1 MNDHLRHSG
10 RPLIVLGL
18 VVFATLCAVMIA
30 VLARTGALDELARGL
45 RPLPVHGTVADFT
58 LTERSGRTVT
68 RADLAGRVWVA
79 DFIFT
84 RCQTIC
90 PRMTTAMAA
99 LAGELAD
106 TPEVRFVS
114 ITVDPTYDTIFVL
127 ADFAA
132 RYDADPDRWLFLTGD
147 KDAIYPLLA
156 DSFHLSA
163 EGADGAFNHST
174 RFVLVDGT
182 GRIRGYY
189 DSTETAAME
198 RLGTDARRLRR
209 ELPRS

>member
-1 MNDHLRHSG
+1 
-10 RPLIVLGL
+10 LIALGL
-18 VVFATLCAVMIA
+18 VVFAALSAVLIL
-30 VLARTGALDELARGL
+30 VLARTGALAELARGL

-68 RADLAGRVWVA
+68 GAELTGRVWVA

-90 PRMTTAMAA
+90 PRMTAAMAA
-99 LAGELAD
+99 LATELAD
-106 TPEVRFVS
+106 TPEIRFVS
-114 ITVDPTYDTIFVL
+114 ITVDPAYDTVFVL

-132 RYDADPDRWLFLTGD
+132 RYDADPERWLFLTGE
-147 KDAIYPLLA
+147 KEAIYPLLA

-174 RFVLVDGT
+174 RFVLVDGA

-189 DSTETAAME
+189 DSTDTAAMR
-198 RLGTDARRLRR
+198 RLGADARRLRR

>member
-1 MNDHLRHSG
+1 MNSHPRHSG
-10 RPLIVLGL
+10 HALIAVGL
-18 VVFATLCAVMIA
+18 AVFAALVAIVILL
-30 VLARTGALDELARGL
+30 LARTGALDELARGL
-45 RPLPVHGTVADFT
+45 RPLPVHGSVADFT

-68 RADLAGRVWVA
+68 RADLAGRVWIA

-90 PRMTTAMAA
+90 PRMTAAMST
-99 LAGELAD
+99 LATDLAD
-106 TPEVRFVS
+106 APEVRFVS
-114 ITVDPTYDTIFVL
+114 ITVDPAYDTAYVL

-132 RYDADPDRWLFLTGD
+132 RYRADPERWFFLTGT
-147 KDAIYPLLA
+147 KEAIYPLLA

-174 RFVLVDGT
+174 RFVLVDGE

-189 DSTETAAME
+189 DSADAETLRRLAA
-198 RLGTDARRLRR
+198 DARRLR
-209 ELPRS
+209 S

>member
-1 MNDHLRHSG
+1 MNDHPRHSG
-10 RPLIVLGL
+10 RPLVALGL
-18 VVFATLCAVMIA
+18 VVLVLLAAAIA
-30 VLARTGALDELARGL
+30 LVIARTGALAELARGF
-45 RPLPVHGTVADFT
+45 RPLPVHGTVADFA
-58 LTERSGRTVT
+58 LTDRSGRPVA
-68 RADLAGRVWVA
+68 RADLAGHVWIA

-90 PRMTTAMAA
+90 PRMTAAMST
-99 LAGELAD
+99 LATDLAD
-106 TPEVRFVS
+106 APEVRFVS
-114 ITVDPTYDTIFVL
+114 ITVDPAYDTVYVL

-132 RYDADPDRWLFLTGD
+132 RYNADPERWYFLTGT
-147 KDAIYPLLA
+147 KEAIYPLLA

-189 DSTETAAME
+189 DSADAETLRRLAA
-198 RLGTDARRLRR
+198 DARRLRR
-209 ELPRS
+209 GRA